1 MKQILEFTHSEA
13 KEYFL
18 KEESYFNFD
27 LPKYFE
33 FQSLIDKISARIE
46 GRNLSDFY
54 NSFTDAAGKTKPT
67 YPSDFEDVNYQFLNN
82 KDGKFAWRPFQ
93 LIHPALYVSLVHK
106 ITEEDNWE
114 FIVDRFQEFRQ
125 NPQIECFSLPVESES
140 EELSDKAVTITNWW
154 QSMEQKSL
162 ELALDYAYVLHTD
175 ISDCYGSIYTHS
187 IAWALHTRTI
197 AKEER
202 KNKSLIGNV
211 IDKHLQDMSF
221 GQTNGIPQGSVLM
234 DFIAEMVLGYA
245 DLELTER
252 LENEGINDY
261 QIIRYRDDFRIFT
274 NNPHEAEIILKNIT
288 EILIELNMRLN
299 AQKTLISDS
308 VIKDSIKP
316 DKLYWNAAKQGSRG
330 LLNHLL
336 IIHELANK
344 FPNSGSLTKAL
355 TKYFNR
361 IVTLKE
367 TSQNVVVLIS
377 ILVDIAFKN
386 PRTYPIVVAIL
397 SEFLHYFIETEGE
410 RDNIIDKITKKFELI
425 PNTGH
430 LQIWLQRFT
439 VKFDRDKEYEET
451 LCKKMNDSDIEIW
464 NSDWLNSELQNM
476 INAEP
481 IVNEETIEELSEVIV
496 PEEIELFESKT
507 SYSYEE

>member
-1 MKQILEFTHSEA
+1 MKSILEFTHLEA
-13 KEYFL
+13 REYFL

-33 FQSLIDKISARIE
+33 FQSLLDNISTRIE
-46 GRNLSDFY
+46 GSNLSDFY
-54 NSFTDAAGKTKPT
+54 NSYTDEKRREKAT

-82 KDGKFAWRPFQ
+82 KDGKFAWRPYQ

-106 ITEEDNWE
+106 ITEEENWN
-114 FIVDRFQEFRQ
+114 FIIDRFKQFRQ
-125 NPQIECFSLPVESES
+125 NPQIECYSLPLESET
-140 EELSDKAVTITNWW
+140 EDLSDKAVTITNWW
-154 QSMEQKSL
+154 QSIEQKSL
-162 ELALDYAYVLHTD
+162 ELALDYGYVLHTD
-175 ISDCYGSIYTHS
+175 ITNCYGSIYTHS
-187 IAWALHTRTI
+187 VVWALHTRPT
-197 AKEER
+197 AKAER
-202 KNKSLIGNV
+202 KNKSLIGNM

-245 DLELTER
+245 DLELTGR
-252 LENEGINDY
+252 LEYEGISDF
-261 QIIRYRDDFRIFT
+261 QIIRYRDDYRIFT

-299 AQKTLISDS
+299 AQKTLVSDD

-316 DKLYWNAAKQGSRG
+316 DKQYWNTAKQGARG
-330 LLNHLL
+330 LQNHLL
-336 IIHELANK
+336 IIHELANI

-361 IVTLKE
+361 IVSLKE
-367 TSQNVVVLIS
+367 TKQNIIVLIS

-386 PRTYPIVVAIL
+386 PRTYPIVAAIL
-397 SEFLHYFIETEGE
+397 SEFLHYFLE
-410 RDNIIDKITKKFELI
+410 REEQIDEILEKIYDKFELI

-430 LQIWLQRFT
+430 LQIWLQRIT
-439 VKFDRDKEYEET
+439 VKFDRDREYEET
-451 LCKKMNDSDIEIW
+451 LCKKVNDSDTEIW
-464 NSDWLNSELQNM
+464 NSDWLNNELQN
-476 INAEP
+476 IIKNER

-496 PEEIELFESKT
+496 PEEVELFESKT
-507 SYSYEE
+507 SYTYEE